1 MGQECSQSQPLL
13 PFLRGMRGG
22 KCDRPKTITAF
33 LQKTIALFG
42 ESDRLDVNY

>member
-1 MGQECSQSQPLL
+1 MGATADSRLSIA
-13 PFLRGMRGG
+13 

-42 ESDRLDVNY
+42 ESDRLNVNY